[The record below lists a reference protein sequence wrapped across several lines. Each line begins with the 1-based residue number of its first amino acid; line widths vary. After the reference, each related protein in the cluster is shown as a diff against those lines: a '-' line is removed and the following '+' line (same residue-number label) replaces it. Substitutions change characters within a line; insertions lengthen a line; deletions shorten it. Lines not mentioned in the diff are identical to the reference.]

1 MASEFKLRSATV
13 GDMRAVF
20 ELSNDDFVR
29 RHSLHQEKIDW
40 VDHQKWFQ
48 EKIADKDCEFF
59 IVENPGG
66 KMIGQARVD
75 RKIVSISL
83 TAQFRGKGLGSEI
96 LRAINGLSAA
106 RIKTAYV
113 RKDNIASLKT
123 FCNAGYRVVGEK
135 IMNNQACH
143 ELIYEK

>member
-1 MASEFKLRSATV
+1 MAPEYKVRLATI
-13 GDMRAVF
+13 GDMESVF

-29 RHSLHQEKIDW
+29 HHSLNQEKIDW
-40 VDHQKWFQ
+40 ATHQKWFQ
-48 EKIADKDCEFF
+48 DKIANKDCEFF
-59 IVENPGG
+59 IVESPEG

-83 TAQFRGKGLGSEI
+83 AAPFRGKGLGSEI
-96 LRAINGLSAA
+96 LRAINGLSNVQT
-106 RIKTAYV
+106 KTAYV

-135 IMNNQACH
+135 IMNDQACH
-143 ELIYEK
+143 ELVYEK